1 MSASTTDFAR
11 RLRLWR
17 HTLGLNQ
24 TEAAQRLQL
33 ERSYLSQL
41 EGGRKPGEAAQVR
54 FEIEERK
61 AGLGLGPRSMSNPVG
76 LHLVEE
82 TPNVTEF
89 PGYRYQ
95 NRVRSLPVLS
105 WAQAGQA
112 VDFQQMPDEW
122 EGSVA
127 SEVTDDKA
135 FAVRLRGDSMEP
147 RFEDGD
153 IAILLPSI
161 ASTNGEIVVANLKNE
176 GILCKIMHVQ
186 LDKNLITLSSY
197 NPAYPPMQY
206 RREDFHW
213 MFPVAQVVKNLR
225 RRLG

>member
-1 MSASTTDFAR
+1 MGASTSDFAT

-24 TEAAQRLQL
+24 TEAAQRLNL

-41 EGGRKPGEAAQVR
+41 EGGRKPGDAARVR

-61 AGLGLGPRSMSNPVG
+61 SGLGPTPTSNPAG
-76 LHLVEE
+76 LHLMEAPPE
-82 TPNVTEF
+82 IIGYPT
-89 PGYRYQ
+89 YRYQ
-95 NRVRSLPVLS
+95 SRVRSLPVLS

-153 IAILLPSI
+153 MAVLLPSVP
-161 ASTNGEIVVANLKNE
+161 ATNGEIVVANLKNE

-225 RRLG
+225 RRS

>member
-1 MSASTTDFAR
+1 MSTTPDDFSH

-17 HTLGLNQ
+17 HTLGLTQ
-24 TEAAQRLQL
+24 AEAAARLGL

-41 EGGRKPGEAAQVR
+41 EGGRKPGPGTVVR
-54 FEIEERK
+54 FEMEENKTGSGNKTTYSSGSSALRLMEAPDIIEH
-61 AGLGLGPRSMSNPVG
+61 PSYRSC
-76 LHLVEE
+76 
-82 TPNVTEF
+82 
-89 PGYRYQ
+89 
-95 NRVRSLPVLS
+95 VRSLPVLS

-153 IAILLPSI
+153 MAVLLPSV
-161 ASTNGEIVVANLKNE
+161 AATNGEIVVANLKNE

-186 LDKNLITLSSY
+186 LDKNIITLSSY
-197 NPAYPPMQY
+197 NPAYPPMPY
-206 RREDFHW
+206 AREDFHW
-213 MFPVAQVVKNLR
+213 IFPVAQIVKNLR
-225 RRLG
+225 RR